1 MKLLTKTKINILLAL
16 ITMVVLGTTENGI
29 VKAIC
34 WVAIFIES
42 CVFVKLFEEMS
53 VANER

>member
-1 MKLLTKTKINILLAL
+1 MKLLTKTKINILLAF
-16 ITMVVLGTTENGI
+16 ITMLVLGTTENGI

-34 WVAIFIES
+34 WVAIFIEF